1 MITQS
6 LDWSVGYTTDPCIA
20 PKEFYNAAVPGS
32 VQSDYAKA
40 MHLPPYQYETN
51 FSEYDWMEDMYWI
64 YNTTDVCLLSPDPP
78 FCNALSFPEIGQ
90 SVYFAYSGMLKY
102 IDDPEIHLSTYVF

>member
-40 MHLPPYQYETN
+40 MHLPPYHYETN

-64 YNTTDVCLLSPDPP
+64 YKTTLFFHLCEHQAASLT
-78 FCNALSFPEIGQ
+78 FRG
-90 SVYFAYSGMLKY
+90 
-102 IDDPEIHLSTYVF
+102 IDYRYTI

>member
-51 FSEYDWMEDMYWI
+51 FSDISPIPFTFIRGVKLQVKSLETSPFYWG
-64 YNTTDVCLLSPDPP
+64 LPLHP
-78 FCNALSFPEIGQ
+78 
-90 SVYFAYSGMLKY
+90 
-102 IDDPEIHLSTYVF
+102 